1 MMFVVTVLA
10 QRQAPT
16 TSSAAG
22 HLPKYRMHAMSTQ
35 QLAVKLLP
43 PRLRK
48 RVTTHEFSPAAH
60 VTFSSRPYPM
70 PDGFCER
77 DQYRVSLRAPSR
89 MTWTADIRRGDCPA
103 DGMAGFA
110 HVNPNPQLHV
120 AQAKMAIR
128 WLEAAIAAA
137 GGGQPLSFDLDCVSD
152 AQPNLCADGA
162 RPALAKLAVDNASIV
177 DGAFTC
183 RASETRFAL
192 RQDAAA
198 SGAGPTPEWH
208 LQLARGA
215 ARPRLTMRWT
225 LASLKD

>member
-10 QRQAPT
+10 LLQT
-16 TSSAAG
+16 SSSAAG
-22 HLPKYRMHAMSTQ
+22 DLPNDRWRAMSTQ
-35 QLAVKLLP
+35 QLAAKLLP

-48 RVTTHEFSPAAH
+48 RVKTHEFSPAAH
-60 VTFSSRPYPM
+60 VIFSSRPYPM

-77 DQYRVSLRAPSR
+77 DQYRVSLRGRSEL
-89 MTWTADIRRGDCPA
+89 TWTADIRRGDCPA
-103 DGMAGFA
+103 EGAAGFA

-137 GGGQPLSFDLDCVSD
+137 GGDQPLSFDVDCVSD

-162 RPALAKLAVDNASIV
+162 RPALARLAVDNASIV

-198 SGAGPTPEWH
+198 PAAGPAPEWH

-225 LASLKD
+225 LADLKD